1 MLVLEILNKFSTT
14 LLHHL
19 RQV

>member
-1 MLVLEILNKFSTT
+1 MLVLEILNKFSIK

>member
-1 MLVLEILNKFSTT
+1 MLVLEILNKFSTK